1 MCVCVFSRVY
11 QITLTL
17 HIIKPQSRRLW
28 RAKSEIKRNK
38 QSSSSYS
45 AFLRTPTR
53 VRAHWLKA
61 QSRRLSSSFLD
72 ARKRLLL
79 LLLLLLLLRLNST
92 RLFPLDKLDKQ
103 LSALSQRGEARRGC
117 DAMLLLLLHLSSVG
131 AFIAE
136 TIKFFSWN
144 WLNRP
149 KIVCQKKEKKRE
161 KLKFLTRWLFFCPSF
176 SPSLCSVCVCVCVEF
191 SFCLQR
197 CGKVLSLEWQYAA
210 NNSGQSRLCPG
221 TVDRSWYWRRK

>member
-72 ARKRLLL
+72 VPRKRLLL

-103 LSALSQRGEARRGC
+103 LSALSQRGEARRGEA
-117 DAMLLLLLHLSSVG
+117 AM
-131 AFIAE
+131 
-136 TIKFFSWN
+136 
-144 WLNRP
+144 R
-149 KIVCQKKEKKRE
+149 C
-161 KLKFLTRWLFFCPSF
+161 C
-176 SPSLCSVCVCVCVEF
+176 
-191 SFCLQR
+191 SFCCISL
-197 CGKVLSLEWQYAA
+197 LSGHSLL
-210 NNSGQSRLCPG
+210 RLLNFL
-221 TVDRSWYWRRK
+221 VEID